1 MITRIVSMQFKEEF
15 VEDFLKIFEDRK
27 HKIQSFEGC
36 KQVNMFQNIHDSS
49 NCYTISI
56 WESEDHLNQYRQSE
70 MFKETWTLVKSMFSD
85 RASAYSLEKKA

>member
-15 VEDFLKIFEDRK
+15 VEDFLEVFNTKKAKIEA
-27 HKIQSFEGC
+27 FEGC
-36 KQVNMFQNIHDSS
+36 KQVNMFRNIKDPL

-70 MFKETWTLVKSMFSD
+70 MFQETWKLVKSMFSD
-85 RASAYSLEKKA
+85 KAKAYSLEKLA